1 MPVELLQTRHEN
13 RFHQLHPHPISQTAR
28 EVCVKLSASATGRSN
43 THSFPFPAALQRL
56 ECCSPACLE
65 EGRKAL
71 GPECLAEGRPWAGSL
86 APQKGNKERNVELVM
101 DNVWQLQEKKKE
113 NMDGWRGLL
122 KSPQEN
128 IHNFQTPLQ
137 GRNIITLLSCNVVI
151 HI

>member
-13 RFHQLHPHPISQTAR
+13 RLHQLHPHPISQTAR
-28 EVCVKLSASATGRSN
+28 EICFKLTASATGRSN

-56 ECCSPACLE
+56 ECCSPACL
-65 EGRKAL
+65 
-71 GPECLAEGRPWAGSL
+71 AEGRPWAWSL
-86 APQKGNKERNVELVM
+86 APQKGNKETNVKLVM

-128 IHNFQTPLQ
+128 IHNSQTPIQ
-137 GRNIITLLSCNVVI
+137 RRNIITLLSFNVVI